1 MGNIGFYKRAT
12 RPVVVTYG
20 SEMVDGSKLSAAYPV
35 HGGTATTIYSGEPVY
50 VKGANGSNTSYVPN
64 TIEYFKV
71 GDEGVTPT
79 ANTPVAWAFTDSN
92 SFDVLGSGKLK
103 GIPVEDK
110 FEIATAFYD
119 ASKVYHVGDNLF
131 VAKGYLHVDAN
142 GNSTVNT
149 TAEGGQPVG
158 IVTND
163 TPVSNGTYAVV
174 GTVTRGEVL
183 LDNNQPVAIASGVG
197 VDINGGVVKTG
208 GEGVVKGGQ
217 RQWTNDTGSKTVL
230 VFETNWGK
238 SVTVA

>member
-50 VKGANGSNTSYVPN
+50 VAGATGTNTPYVPN

-71 GDEGVTPT
+71 GDADITPT
-79 ANTPVAWAFTDSN
+79 ENTPVAWAFTDSN

-103 GIPVEDK
+103 GVPVEDK

-119 ASKVYHVGDNLF
+119 ASKVYSVGDPLF
-131 VAKGYLHVDAN
+131 VASAYLHVDAN
-142 GNSTVNT
+142 GNSVINS
-149 TAEGGQPVG
+149 TAAGGQLVG
-158 IVTND
+158 IVTNAA
-163 TPVSNGTYAVV
+163 PAEAGTYAVV

-183 LDNNQPVAIASGVG
+183 LDNNQPVAIEAGVG

-238 SVTVA
+238 TVTVE